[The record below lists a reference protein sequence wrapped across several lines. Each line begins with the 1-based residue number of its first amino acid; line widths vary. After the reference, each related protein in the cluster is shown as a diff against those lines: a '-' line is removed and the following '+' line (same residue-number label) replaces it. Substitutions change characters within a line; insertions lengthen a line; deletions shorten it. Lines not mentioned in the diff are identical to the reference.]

1 LDDILSKQLKT
12 TRYSKGT
19 ASQIKHGDTKSTS
32 AGTQRRTRQ
41 GIETRQKILD
51 ATEEWLITNG
61 YHTFSMGNIA
71 NECKISPGNLTY
83 HFPRKEL
90 LFLGL
95 VDKITTFYL
104 EGFSRSLSELS
115 QEGSGIEGLM
125 QWLLKDAAMS
135 QTTRLNRELWMLSSH
150 FPDIQK
156 QLSDLYDVLTSHLTE
171 LLSKQYPHL
180 SQSKRVILSSL
191 IGVLTEGTCIIYG
204 GRYRGTAPLEE
215 LNTAVAEILNDYTE
229 T

>member
-1 LDDILSKQLKT
+1 
-12 TRYSKGT
+12 
-19 ASQIKHGDTKSTS
+19 
-32 AGTQRRTRQ
+32 
-41 GIETRQKILD
+41 
-51 ATEEWLITNG
+51 
-61 YHTFSMGNIA
+61 MGNIA
-71 NECKISPGNLTY
+71 NECNISPGNLTY

-90 LFLGL
+90 LFGEL
-95 VDKITTFYL
+95 VDKITKTYM
-104 EGFSRSLSELS
+104 EGFSRSLSELP
-115 QEGSGIEGLM
+115 QEGPGIEGLM
-125 QWLLKDAAMS
+125 QWLLKDAAMA

-180 SQSKRVILSSL
+180 SQSKLATISSL

-204 GRYRGTAPLEE
+204 GRYRGQVPLEE
-215 LNTAVAEILNDYTE
+215 LNTAVAKILNEYIE